1 MSQPATT
8 HDVYLPKIKQQV
20 LQKLVQSDIK
30 NKRIQTEQV
39 LVDYFKAQRWWSINN
54 GKALLDNG
62 TGLLWEATPKA
73 TQYKYDQQD
82 AARMNIGHIL
92 GLQNWQLPT
101 AAQLEHVVKAESR
114 FPLRAGQN
122 YEINNWWAWLTADKK
137 VLKLDDNKITY
148 GELTKLDR
156 NNFNNSITSTMAELM
171 LSAATVQNDI
181 FQIAKVIAVNSSF
194 KDSSY
199 IERIN
204 IFFKNGWN
212 FYPNAVS
219 SDDTTYKQFLNDL
232 KKYKLLPSLAE
243 KEQFNIIDAWKNIDY
258 FSARLP
264 VIDAPTFSDTNKGLW
279 EFYAPQSQQDKFNKI
294 ESEAFVRGRNPALDI
309 QHAPVAIDFGT
320 SSTVVAIRQNGRD
333 ELLRIG
339 VQEKDLNKTITAEQ
353 FENPTILEFLN
364 LTKFQNSWQSEA
376 YRPLV
381 NWDHVHCSHEA
392 KASLNNNKE
401 ADSKVIASIF
411 PRLKQWALRDEQQT
425 RVVITDQQGTEYTVK
440 PLTEFN
446 PVKGQAIQV
455 SKNYPE
461 LDPIEIY
468 AWFLGMNINWRGRG
482 IFLDYYMTFPV
493 AYPTEIKDKIIASF
507 RRGLMRSLPESLLAD
522 ECIGEFNVREWASEP
537 AAYAAA
543 ALEKLNI
550 EPTEQGVAYAV
561 FDFGGGTTDF
571 DFGIYREPNEQEE
584 DLYDHVIE
592 HFGASGD
599 PYLGG
604 ENLLENLAYLVF
616 KNNQDICRKQKISFT
631 KPLDAEKFVGYECLI
646 ADTQSAYTNT
656 TLLMA
661 ELRPFWEKGKFVD
674 DFSGALDIKL
684 LNREGEAVNC
694 QLTVKQDE
702 LLSYLKYRIHKGLVN
717 FFEELK
723 QAFSQQHQALP
734 KVVNILLAGNASRS
748 KLVKELLASI
758 EQKNDVQ
765 KDSSQNKTAI
775 LNSIFGQDIPDF
787 KIHYPLDAD
796 LKHHDVIT
804 AKTGVALGLLRLCPG
819 EGLKV
824 INHAKANHQENSP
837 FQFYVGRQ
845 RRGMFEAIIKR
856 GNAYHQWQQ
865 IGAVSEDGVFLLLYS
880 ALAQALSS
888 EGMKRGATGLFDH
901 RISFAGNPTGQKVF
915 ARIIAP
921 SQIELCSASHLDEVH
936 ATGGSNLQQIEL
948 S

>member
-101 AAQLEHVVKAESR
+101 AVQLEHIVKAEPK

-137 VLKLDDNKITY
+137 MAKLNDKNI
-148 GELTKLDR
+148 
-156 NNFNNSITSTMAELM
+156 NFG
-171 LSAATVQNDI
+171 QFCDI
-181 FQIAKVIAVNSSF
+181 DLGNYQVAKAIAVNDLF
-194 KDSSY
+194 NDLSY
-199 IERIN
+199 IERIEN
-204 IFFKNGWN
+204 FLEMGWN

-219 SDDTTYKQFLNDL
+219 SDDTTYKQFLNNL
-232 KKYKLLPSLAE
+232 KKYKHLLSLDL
-243 KEQFNIIDAWKNIDY
+243 KEQLDITDAWKNIDY

-364 LTKFQNSWQSEA
+364 LTEFQSSWQSEA

-507 RRGLMRSLPESLLAD
+507 RRGLMRSLPESLLVD
-522 ECIGEFNVREWASEP
+522 ECISEFNVREWASEP

-616 KNNQDICRKQKISFT
+616 KNNQDICRKQQISFT
-631 KPLDAEKFVGYECLI
+631 KPLDAEKFVGYERLI
-646 ADTQSAYTNT
+646 DDTQSAYTNT

-661 ELRPFWEKGKFVD
+661 ELRPFWEKGQFVD
-674 DFSGALDIKL
+674 GFSGALDIKL
-684 LNREGEAVNC
+684 LNRQGEAVNF

-702 LLSYLKYRIHKGLVN
+702 LLSYLKYRIHKGFVN

-723 QAFSQQHQALP
+723 QSFSQQHQALP

-748 KLVKELLASI
+748 KLVKELLANI
-758 EQKNDVQ
+758 EQ
-765 KDSSQNKTAI
+765 KDSSQNKMATLN

-901 RISFAGNPTGQKVF
+901 RINFAGNPTGQKVF

>member
-62 TGLLWEATPKA
+62 TGLLWEATLKA

-101 AAQLEHVVKAESR
+101 AVQLENVVKAEPK

-137 VLKLDDNKITY
+137 MAKL
-148 GELTKLDR
+148 
-156 NNFNNSITSTMAELM
+156 
-171 LSAATVQNDI
+171 NDKNI
-181 FQIAKVIAVNSSF
+181 SFGQFCDIDLGNYQVAKAIAVNDLF
-194 KDSSY
+194 NDLSY
-199 IERIN
+199 IERIEN
-204 IFFKNGWN
+204 FLEIGWN

-219 SDDTTYKQFLNDL
+219 SDDTTYKQFLNNL
-232 KKYKLLPSLAE
+232 KKYKHLLSLDL
-243 KEQFNIIDAWKNIDY
+243 KEQLDITDAWKNIDY

-364 LTKFQNSWQSEA
+364 LTEFQSSWQSEA

-411 PRLKQWALRDEQQT
+411 PRLKQWALRDEQQK

-455 SKNYPE
+455 NKNYPE

-493 AYPTEIKDKIIASF
+493 AYPTEVKDKIIASF
-507 RRGLMRSLPESLLAD
+507 RRGLMRSLPESLLVD
-522 ECIGEFNVREWASEP
+522 ECISEFNVREWASEP

-646 ADTQSAYTNT
+646 DDTQSAYTNT

-661 ELRPFWEKGKFVD
+661 ELRPFWEKGQFVD

-702 LLSYLKYRIHKGLVN
+702 LLSYLKYRIHKGFVN

-758 EQKNDVQ
+758 EQKNHVQ

-787 KIHYPLDAD
+787 KIYYPLDAD

-819 EGLKV
+819 EGLNV

>member
-8 HDVYLPKIKQQV
+8 HDVYLPKIKQQI

-30 NKRIQTEQV
+30 NKLIQTEQV
-39 LVDYFKAQRWWSINN
+39 LVDYFKAQRWWNINN
-54 GKALLDNG
+54 GKAILDNG
-62 TGLLWEATPKA
+62 TGLLWEATPRT
-73 TQYKYDQQD
+73 TQYKYNQQD

-101 AAQLEHVVKAESR
+101 AVQLENVVKAEPK

-122 YEINNWWAWLTADKK
+122 YEINNWWAWLTSDTNVAK
-137 VLKLDDNKITY
+137 LKEKNISY
-148 GELTKLDR
+148 GQFYEKSFRKDWYASEY
-156 NNFNNSITSTMAELM
+156 NEY
-171 LSAATVQNDI
+171 
-181 FQIAKVIAVNSSF
+181 QIAKVIAVNSSF

-212 FYPNAVS
+212 FYPNTVS
-219 SDDTTYKQFLNDL
+219 NDDTAYKQFLNDL
-232 KKYKLLPSLAE
+232 KKYKRLLSLAL
-243 KEQFNIIDAWKNIDY
+243 KEQSDITEAWKNIDY

-279 EFYAPQSQQDKFNKI
+279 EFYAPKSQCNQFNQVQSDTLI
-294 ESEAFVRGRNPALDI
+294 RARNPALDI

-364 LTKFQNSWQSEA
+364 LTEFQSSWQSEA

-446 PVKGQAIQV
+446 PVKGQSIQV

-571 DFGIYREPNEQEE
+571 DFGVYREPNEQEE

-604 ENLLENLAYLVF
+604 ENLLENLAYIVF
-616 KNNQDICRKQKISFT
+616 KNNQDICRKQQISFT
-631 KPLDAEKFVGYECLI
+631 KPLDAEKFVGYERLI
-646 ADTQSAYTNT
+646 DDTQSAYTNT

-661 ELRPFWEKGKFVD
+661 ELRPFWEKGQFVD
-674 DFSGALDIKL
+674 SFSGALDIKL
-684 LNREGEAVNC
+684 LNRQGEAVNC
-694 QLTVKQDE
+694 HFTVKQDE
-702 LLSYLKYRIHKGLVN
+702 LLSYLKYRIHKGFVN

-765 KDSSQNKTAI
+765 KDSSQNKTVTLI

-901 RISFAGNPTGQKVF
+901 RINFAGNPTGQKVF

>member
-1 MSQPATT
+1 MGWSF
-8 HDVYLPKIKQQV
+8 HPK
-20 LQKLVQSDIK
+20 
-30 NKRIQTEQV
+30 
-39 LVDYFKAQRWWSINN
+39 
-54 GKALLDNG
+54 
-62 TGLLWEATPKA
+62 
-73 TQYKYDQQD
+73 
-82 AARMNIGHIL
+82 NIS
-92 GLQNWQLPT
+92 N
-101 AAQLEHVVKAESR
+101 
-114 FPLRAGQN
+114 
-122 YEINNWWAWLTADKK
+122 
-137 VLKLDDNKITY
+137 
-148 GELTKLDR
+148 
-156 NNFNNSITSTMAELM
+156 
-171 LSAATVQNDI
+171 
-181 FQIAKVIAVNSSF
+181 
-194 KDSSY
+194 
-199 IERIN
+199 
-204 IFFKNGWN
+204 
-212 FYPNAVS
+212 
-219 SDDTTYKQFLNDL
+219 DDTVYKQFLNDL
-232 KKYKLLPSLAE
+232 KKYKLLLSLAL
-243 KEQFNIIDAWKNIDY
+243 KEQSDITEAWKNIDY

-264 VIDAPTFSDTNKGLW
+264 VIDTPTFSDTNKGLW

-294 ESEAFVRGRNPALDI
+294 QSEILIRARNPALDI

-364 LTKFQNSWQSEA
+364 LPEFHSSWQSEA

-381 NWDHVHCSHEA
+381 NWNHVHCSHEA

-440 PLTEFN
+440 PLTEFK

-455 SKNYPE
+455 NKNYPE

-522 ECIGEFNVREWASEP
+522 ECIDKFNVREWASEP

-543 ALEKLNI
+543 ALEKLKI
-550 EPTEQGVAYAV
+550 EPTKQGVAYAV

-571 DFGIYREPNEQEE
+571 DFGIYREPNESEE
-584 DLYDHVIE
+584 DLYGHVIE

-604 ENLLENLAYLVF
+604 ENLLENLAYIVF
-616 KNNQDICRKQKISFT
+616 KYNQDICRKQQISFT
-631 KPLDAEKFVGYECLI
+631 KPLDAEKFVGYERLI
-646 ADTQSAYTNT
+646 DDTQSAYTNT

-661 ELRPFWEKGKFVD
+661 ELRPFWEKGQFID
-674 DFSGALDIKL
+674 GFSGALDIKL
-684 LNREGEAVNC
+684 LNRQGEAVNC
-694 QLTVKQDE
+694 QFTVKQDE
-702 LLSYLKYRIHKGLVN
+702 LLSYLKYRIHKGFIN

-723 QAFSQQHQALP
+723 QAFSQQHKILP
-734 KVVNILLAGNASRS
+734 KVVNILLAGNSSRS
-748 KLVKELLASI
+748 ELVKELLAGI
-758 EQKNDVQ
+758 EQKESTSLA
-765 KDSSQNKTAI
+765 DSKSKTA
-775 LNSIFGQDIPDF
+775 LNLSGTFGQDIPDF
-787 KIHYPLDAD
+787 KIYYPLNAD

-824 INHAKANHQENSP
+824 INHAKAENQDSP

-845 RRGMFEAIIKR
+845 KR
-856 GNAYHQWQQ
+856 GTFEVMLRRNDAYLEWKQ

-901 RISFAGNPTGQKVF
+901 RISFAGNPTGPF
-915 ARIIAP
+915 R
-921 SQIELCSASHLDEVH
+921 
-936 ATGGSNLQQIEL
+936 
-948 S
+948 

>member
-62 TGLLWEATPKA
+62 TGLLWEATLKA

-101 AAQLEHVVKAESR
+101 AVQLEHIVKAEPK

-137 VLKLDDNKITY
+137 VAKLKEKDISY
-148 GELTKLDR
+148 GQFYEKSFRKDWYQSEY
-156 NNFNNSITSTMAELM
+156 NE
-171 LSAATVQNDI
+171 

-204 IFFKNGWN
+204 IFLKNGWN

-219 SDDTTYKQFLNDL
+219 RDDTTYKQFLNNL
-232 KKYKLLPSLAE
+232 KKYKHLLSLDL
-243 KEQFNIIDAWKNIDY
+243 KEQLDITDAWKNIDY

-364 LTKFQNSWQSEA
+364 LTEFQSSWQSEA

-455 SKNYPE
+455 NKNYPE

-493 AYPTEIKDKIIASF
+493 AYPTEVKDKIIASF

-550 EPTEQGVAYAV
+550 EPTKQGVAYAV

-616 KNNQDICRKQKISFT
+616 KNNQDICRKQQISFT
-631 KPLDAEKFVGYECLI
+631 KPLDAEKFVGYERLI
-646 ADTQSAYTNT
+646 DDTQSAYTNT

-661 ELRPFWEKGKFVD
+661 ELRPFWEKGQFVD
-674 DFSGALDIKL
+674 GFSGALDIKL
-684 LNREGEAVNC
+684 LNRQGEAVNF

-702 LLSYLKYRIHKGLVN
+702 LLSYLKYRIHKGFVN

-723 QAFSQQHQALP
+723 QSFSQQHQALP

-748 KLVKELLASI
+748 KLVKELLANI
-758 EQKNDVQ
+758 EQ
-765 KDSSQNKTAI
+765 KDSSQNKMATLN

-901 RISFAGNPTGQKVF
+901 RINFAGNPTGQKVF

>member
-62 TGLLWEATPKA
+62 TGLLWEATLKA

-101 AAQLEHVVKAESR
+101 AVQLEHIVKAEPK

-137 VLKLDDNKITY
+137 VAKLKEKDISY
-148 GELTKLDR
+148 GQFYEKSFRKDWYQSEY
-156 NNFNNSITSTMAELM
+156 NE
-171 LSAATVQNDI
+171 

-204 IFFKNGWN
+204 IFLKNGWN

-219 SDDTTYKQFLNDL
+219 RDDTTYKQFLNNL
-232 KKYKLLPSLAE
+232 KKYKHLLSLDL
-243 KEQFNIIDAWKNIDY
+243 KEQLDITDAWKNIDY

-364 LTKFQNSWQSEA
+364 LTEFQSSWQSEA

-455 SKNYPE
+455 NKNYPE

-493 AYPTEIKDKIIASF
+493 AYPTEVKDKIIASF

-550 EPTEQGVAYAV
+550 EPTKQGVAYAV

-616 KNNQDICRKQKISFT
+616 KNNQDICRKQQISFT
-631 KPLDAEKFVGYECLI
+631 KPLDAEKFVGYERLI
-646 ADTQSAYTNT
+646 DDTQSAYTNT

-661 ELRPFWEKGKFVD
+661 ELRPFWEKGQFVD
-674 DFSGALDIKL
+674 GFSGALDIKL
-684 LNREGEAVNC
+684 LNRQGEAVNF

-702 LLSYLKYRIHKGLVN
+702 LLSYLKYRIHKGFVN

-748 KLVKELLASI
+748 KLVKELLANI
-758 EQKNDVQ
+758 EQ
-765 KDSSQNKTAI
+765 KDSSQNKMATLN

-901 RISFAGNPTGQKVF
+901 RINFAGNPTGQKVF